1 MKIKFENAE
10 GIKDGI
16 HEVKITKI
24 KRVKLGKDKKS
35 ATQVTF
41 VGKTLNMTSNFF
53 DNYISGQ
60 LFQSMV
66 RAVGFE
72 DFDVTVDEIDSE
84 DLIGES
90 LNVEV
95 APQEGNPK
103 FKEIK
108 DYLPIGDE
116 DDLEDDDE
124 DEDDLEDDD
133 EDEED
138 EDEEEEEDEE

>member
-24 KRVKLGKDKKS
+24 KRVKLGKDKKP

-124 DEDDLEDDD
+124 
-133 EDEED
+133 EED

>member
-41 VGKTLNMTSNFF
+41 VDKSLTMTSNFF

-60 LFQSMV
+60 LFQKMV

-72 DFDVTVDEIDSE
+72 DFDVTTDEIDSE

-124 DEDDLEDDD
+124 
-133 EDEED
+133 EED
-138 EDEEEEEDEE
+138 EDEEEEEDE

>member
-41 VGKTLNMTSNFF
+41 VGKSLTMKSNFF

-124 DEDDLEDDD
+124 
-133 EDEED
+133 EED
-138 EDEEEEEDEE
+138 EDEEEEDDDEG

>member
-24 KRVKLGKDKKS
+24 KRVKLGKDKKP

-41 VGKTLNMTSNFF
+41 VGKSLTMSSNFF

-95 APQEGNPK
+95 GAQENNPK

-108 DYLPIGDE
+108 DYLPLGDE
-116 DDLEDDDE
+116 DDLEDD
-124 DEDDLEDDD
+124 
-133 EDEED
+133 DEED

>member
-24 KRVKLGKDKKS
+24 KRVKLGKNKKP

-41 VGKTLNMTSNFF
+41 VGKSLTMSSNFF
-53 DNYISGQ
+53 DNYTSGQ

-72 DFDVTVDEIDSE
+72 DLDVTVDEIDSE

-108 DYLPIGDE
+108 YYLPIGDE

-124 DEDDLEDDD
+124 
-133 EDEED
+133 EED
-138 EDEEEEEDEE
+138 EDEEEEEDDEE

>member
-116 DDLEDDDE
+116 DDLEYDDE
-124 DEDDLEDDD
+124 
-133 EDEED
+133 EED

>member
-24 KRVKLGKDKKS
+24 KRVKLGKDKKL

-41 VGKTLNMTSNFF
+41 IGKSLTMTSNFF

-124 DEDDLEDDD
+124 
-133 EDEED
+133 EED
-138 EDEEEEEDEE
+138 EDEEEEEDDEE

>member
-10 GIKDGI
+10 GIKDVI

-41 VGKTLNMTSNFF
+41 VGKSLTMTSNFF

-124 DEDDLEDDD
+124 
-133 EDEED
+133 EED

>member
-116 DDLEDDDE
+116 DDLEDDD
-124 DEDDLEDDD
+124 DE
-133 EDEED
+133 EED

>member
-41 VGKTLNMTSNFF
+41 VGKSLNMTSNFF

-95 APQEGNPK
+95 APQEGNPR

-108 DYLPIGDE
+108 DYLPLGDE
-116 DDLEDDDE
+116 DDDFEDDDE
-124 DEDDLEDDD
+124 
-133 EDEED
+133 EED
-138 EDEEEEEDEE
+138 EDEEEEDDDEE

>member
-41 VGKTLNMTSNFF
+41 VGKSLTMTSNFF

-60 LFQSMV
+60 LFQAMV

-72 DFDVTVDEIDSE
+72 DFDVTKDEIDSE

-95 APQEGNPK
+95 APQEENPK

-108 DYLPIGDE
+108 DYLPLGDE
-116 DDLEDDDE
+116 DDDFEDDD
-124 DEDDLEDDD
+124 DEYDDEADDD
-133 EDEED
+133 EE
-138 EDEEEEEDEE
+138 

>member
-84 DLIGES
+84 DIIGES

-124 DEDDLEDDD
+124 
-133 EDEED
+133 EED

>member
-24 KRVKLGKDKKS
+24 KRVKLGKDKKP

-41 VGKTLNMTSNFF
+41 VGKSLTMTSNFF
-53 DNYISGQ
+53 DNYIPGQ
-60 LFQSMV
+60 LFQKMV
-66 RAVGFE
+66 QAVGFE
-72 DFDVTVDEIDSE
+72 DFDVTKDEIDSE

-95 APQEGNPK
+95 GPQENNSK

-108 DYLPIGDE
+108 DYLPLGDE
-116 DDLEDDDE
+116 DDDFEDDD
-124 DEDDLEDDD
+124 DEYDGEAD
-133 EDEED
+133 
-138 EDEEEEEDEE
+138 DEEE

>member
-108 DYLPIGDE
+108 DYLPLGDE

-124 DEDDLEDDD
+124 
-133 EDEED
+133 EED
-138 EDEEEEEDEE
+138 EEEDEE

>member
-24 KRVKLGKDKKS
+24 KRVKLGKDKKP

-41 VGKTLNMTSNFF
+41 VGKSITMTSNFF

-60 LFQSMV
+60 QFQQMV
-66 RAVGFE
+66 QAVGFE
-72 DFDVTVDEIDSE
+72 NFDVTQDEIDSE

-90 LNVEV
+90 LNIEV
-95 APQEGNPK
+95 GSQENNPK
-103 FKEIK
+103 FKGIK
-108 DYLPIGDE
+108 DYLPLGDE
-116 DDLEDDDE
+116 DDLEDDG
-124 DEDDLEDDD
+124 
-133 EDEED
+133 
-138 EDEEEEEDEE
+138 EEEEYEE

>member
-24 KRVKLGKDKKS
+24 KRVKLGKDKKP

-41 VGKTLNMTSNFF
+41 VGKSLTMSSNFF

-60 LFQSMV
+60 LFQNMV

-124 DEDDLEDDD
+124 E
-133 EDEED
+133 
-138 EDEEEEEDEE
+138 EDEEEEEEEDDEE

>member
-24 KRVKLGKDKKS
+24 KRVKLGKDKKP

-103 FKEIK
+103 YKEIK

-116 DDLEDDDE
+116 DDLEDDE
-124 DEDDLEDDD
+124 
-133 EDEED
+133 EED

>member
-124 DEDDLEDDD
+124 
-133 EDEED
+133 
-138 EDEEEEEDEE
+138 EEEEEDEE

>member
-24 KRVKLGKDKKS
+24 KRVKLGKDKKP

-41 VGKTLNMTSNFF
+41 VGKSLTMSSNFF

-60 LFQSMV
+60 LFQQMV

-108 DYLPIGDE
+108 DYLPLGDE

-124 DEDDLEDDD
+124 DG
-133 EDEED
+133 
-138 EDEEEEEDEE
+138 EEEEDEE

>member
-24 KRVKLGKDKKS
+24 KRVKLGKDKKL

-41 VGKTLNMTSNFF
+41 VGKSLTMTSNFF

-60 LFQSMV
+60 LFQNMV

-124 DEDDLEDDD
+124 
-133 EDEED
+133 EED

>member
-24 KRVKLGKDKKS
+24 KRVKLGKDKKP

-108 DYLPIGDE
+108 DYLPLGDE

-124 DEDDLEDDD
+124 DEE
-133 EDEED
+133 EEED
-138 EDEEEEEDEE
+138 EDEE

>member
-1 MKIKFENAE
+1 MKIKFDNAE

-41 VGKTLNMTSNFF
+41 VGKTLTMTSNFF

-60 LFQSMV
+60 LFQKMA

-72 DFDVTVDEIDSE
+72 DFDVTKDEIDSE

-108 DYLPIGDE
+108 DYLPLGDE
-116 DDLEDDDE
+116 DDDFEDDDE
-124 DEDDLEDDD
+124 
-133 EDEED
+133 EED

>member
-41 VGKTLNMTSNFF
+41 VGKSLTMASNFF

-60 LFQSMV
+60 LFQKMV

-124 DEDDLEDDD
+124 
-133 EDEED
+133 ED
-138 EDEEEEEDEE
+138 EDEEEEEDDEE

>member
-24 KRVKLGKDKKS
+24 KRVKLGKDKKL

-41 VGKTLNMTSNFF
+41 VGKSLTMTSNFF

-72 DFDVTVDEIDSE
+72 DFDVTVEEIDSE

-124 DEDDLEDDD
+124 
-133 EDEED
+133 EED

>member
-1 MKIKFENAE
+1 MKIKFDNAE

-41 VGKTLNMTSNFF
+41 VGKTLTMTSNFF

-60 LFQSMV
+60 LFQKMA

-72 DFDVTVDEIDSE
+72 DFDVTKDEIDSE

-116 DDLEDDDE
+116 DDDFEDDDE
-124 DEDDLEDDD
+124 
-133 EDEED
+133 EEY

>member
-24 KRVKLGKDKKS
+24 KRVKLGKDKKP

-41 VGKTLNMTSNFF
+41 VGKSLTMSSNFF

-60 LFQSMV
+60 LFQNMV

-103 FKEIK
+103 YKEIK

-124 DEDDLEDDD
+124 
-133 EDEED
+133 EED

>member
-10 GIKDGI
+10 GIVDGI

-41 VGKTLNMTSNFF
+41 VGKSLTMASNFF

-60 LFQSMV
+60 LFQKMV

-72 DFDVTVDEIDSE
+72 DFDVTQDEIDSE

-108 DYLPIGDE
+108 DYLPLGDE
-116 DDLEDDDE
+116 DDDFEDDDE
-124 DEDDLEDDD
+124 
-133 EDEED
+133 EED

>member
-24 KRVKLGKDKKS
+24 KRVKLGKDKKP
-35 ATQVTF
+35 AIQVTF
-41 VGKTLNMTSNFF
+41 VGKSLNMTSNFF

-60 LFQSMV
+60 LFKKMV
-66 RAVGFE
+66 QAVGFE
-72 DFDVTVDEIDSE
+72 DFDVTQDEIDSE

-95 APQEGNPK
+95 GAQENNPK

-108 DYLPIGDE
+108 DYLPLGDE

-124 DEDDLEDDD
+124 DEEY
-133 EDEED
+133 
-138 EDEEEEEDEE
+138 EDEEEEDDEE

>member
-24 KRVKLGKDKKS
+24 KHVKLGKDKKP

-41 VGKTLNMTSNFF
+41 VGKSLTMSSNFF

-108 DYLPIGDE
+108 EYLPIGDE

-124 DEDDLEDDD
+124 
-133 EDEED
+133 EED
-138 EDEEEEEDEE
+138 EDEEEEEEDDEE

>member
-41 VGKTLNMTSNFF
+41 VGKTLTMSSNFF
-53 DNYISGQ
+53 DNYISGK

-116 DDLEDDDE
+116 DDIEDDDE
-124 DEDDLEDDD
+124 
-133 EDEED
+133 EED

>member
-41 VGKTLNMTSNFF
+41 VGKSLTMTSNFF

-108 DYLPIGDE
+108 DYLPLGDE
-116 DDLEDDDE
+116 DDDFEDDDE
-124 DEDDLEDDD
+124 
-133 EDEED
+133 EED
-138 EDEEEEEDEE
+138 EDEEEEDDDEE

>member
-24 KRVKLGKDKKS
+24 KRVKLGKDKKP

-41 VGKTLNMTSNFF
+41 VGKSLTMSSNFF
-53 DNYISGQ
+53 DNYISGK

-95 APQEGNPK
+95 RAQENNPK

-116 DDLEDDDE
+116 DDDLEEDDE
-124 DEDDLEDDD
+124 
-133 EDEED
+133 EED
-138 EDEEEEEDEE
+138 EDEEEEEEDDEE

>member
-124 DEDDLEDDD
+124 E
-133 EDEED
+133 
-138 EDEEEEEDEE
+138 EDEEEEEEDDEE

>member
-41 VGKTLNMTSNFF
+41 VGKSLTMTSNFF

-116 DDLEDDDE
+116 DDLEDDGE
-124 DEDDLEDDD
+124 
-133 EDEED
+133 EED
-138 EDEEEEEDEE
+138 EDEEEEEYEE

>member
-24 KRVKLGKDKKS
+24 KRVKLGKDKKP

-41 VGKTLNMTSNFF
+41 VGKSLNMTSNFF

-60 LFQSMV
+60 LFQAMV

-90 LNVEV
+90 LYVEV

-108 DYLPIGDE
+108 DYLPLGDE
-116 DDLEDDDE
+116 DDLEDY
-124 DEDDLEDDD
+124 D

-138 EDEEEEEDEE
+138 EDEDEE

>member
-24 KRVKLGKDKKS
+24 KRVKLGKNNKP

-41 VGKTLNMTSNFF
+41 INKSLTMTSNFF

-60 LFQSMV
+60 QFQAMV

-95 APQEGNPK
+95 GPQENNSK

-108 DYLPIGDE
+108 DYLPLGDE
-116 DDLEDDDE
+116 DDDFEDDDE
-124 DEDDLEDDD
+124 
-133 EDEED
+133 EED
-138 EDEEEEEDEE
+138 EDEEEEDDDEE

>member
-24 KRVKLGKDKKS
+24 KRVKLGKDKKP

-116 DDLEDDDE
+116 DDLEDDE
-124 DEDDLEDDD
+124 
-133 EDEED
+133 EED
-138 EDEEEEEDEE
+138 EDEEEEEDDEE

>member
-1 MKIKFENAE
+1 MKIKFENAK
-10 GIKDGI
+10 GIEDGI

-41 VGKTLNMTSNFF
+41 VGKSLTMSSNFF

-95 APQEGNPK
+95 GPQENNPK
-103 FKEIK
+103 YKEIK
-108 DYLPIGDE
+108 DYLPLGDE
-116 DDLEDDDE
+116 D
-124 DEDDLEDDD
+124 DDLEDDD
-133 EDEED
+133 EDEE
-138 EDEEEEEDEE
+138 EEEDDEE

>member
-41 VGKTLNMTSNFF
+41 VGKSLTMSSNFF

-60 LFQSMV
+60 LFQNMV

-116 DDLEDDDE
+116 DDLEDDE
-124 DEDDLEDDD
+124 
-133 EDEED
+133 EED
-138 EDEEEEEDEE
+138 EDEEEEEDEK

>member
-24 KRVKLGKDKKS
+24 KRVKLGKDKKT

-41 VGKTLNMTSNFF
+41 VGKSLTMTSNFF

-124 DEDDLEDDD
+124 
-133 EDEED
+133 EED
-138 EDEEEEEDEE
+138 EDEEEEEEDDEE